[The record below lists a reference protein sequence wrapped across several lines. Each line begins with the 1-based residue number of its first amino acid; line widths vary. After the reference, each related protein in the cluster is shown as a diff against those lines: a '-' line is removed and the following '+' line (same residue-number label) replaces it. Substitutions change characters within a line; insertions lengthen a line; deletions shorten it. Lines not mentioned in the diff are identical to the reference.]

1 MPETSTSPQT
11 DQLQPESKPLTG
23 LHRNIIWRVMQ
34 FLLQPFFVI
43 WFRYR
48 ATGFENLPQQSGAL
62 LLINHQSYLD
72 PLLVGIG
79 LSRPV
84 SYLARDSLFRIPIL
98 GALLRNTYVMAI
110 KRNAAGTESL
120 RLSINRIKEGYL
132 VGIFPEGTRT
142 IDGDLGELKPGFIA
156 IVRRSKSP
164 VIPVGIYGADRAM
177 PKGSLLVLPKKIR
190 VHYGKP
196 LAPDKIKELTKRG
209 REDEFVEYVTN
220 QLKQAVQKAA
230 QSNE

>member
-1 MPETSTSPQT
+1 MTESTKLSNT
-11 DQLQPESKPLTG
+11 DQNQAKLKPLAG
-23 LHRNIIWRVMQ
+23 LRRNFVWLGMQ

-48 ATGFENLPQQSGAL
+48 ASGIENLPPESGAL

-79 LSRPV
+79 LRRPV
-84 SYLARDSLFRIPIL
+84 SYLARDSLFRVPIL
-98 GALLRNTYVMAI
+98 GALLRKTYVMSI
-110 KRNAAGTESL
+110 NRNAGGTESL
-120 RLSINRIKEGYL
+120 RLSINRLKEGYL

-142 IDGDLGELKPGFIA
+142 TDGELGDLKPGFIA

-164 VIPVGIYGADRAM
+164 VIPVGICGADRAM
-177 PKGSLLVLPKKIR
+177 PKGSLFVFPKKIR

-196 LAPDKIKELTKRG
+196 LDPDKIKELTKRG
-209 REDEFVEYVTN
+209 HEDEFVEYVTTE
-220 QLKQAVQKAA
+220 LKQAMQQA
-230 QSNE
+230 SC

>member
-1 MPETSTSPQT
+1 MTNSNSTAQT
-11 DQLQPESKPLTG
+11 DLSESASKKPAG
-23 LHRNIIWRVMQ
+23 LHRNFIWRFFQ

-48 ATGFENLPQQSGAL
+48 ASGYENLPSQSGAL

-79 LSRPV
+79 LNRPV
-84 SYLARDSLFRIPIL
+84 SYLARDSLFRVPVL

-110 KRNAAGTESL
+110 KRDAAGTESL
-120 RLSINRIKEGYL
+120 RLSINRIKQGYL

-142 IDGDLGELKPGFIA
+142 TNGELGELKPGFIA
-156 IVRRSKSP
+156 IVRRGKSP
-164 VIPVGIYGADRAM
+164 VIPVGICGADQAM
-177 PKGSLLVLPKKIR
+177 PKGSLFVFPKKIR

-196 LAPDKIKELTKRG
+196 LDPDKIKELTKRG
-209 REDEFVEYVTN
+209 REDEFVDYVTTE
-220 QLKQAVQKAA
+220 LKQAMRQAGC
-230 QSNE
+230 